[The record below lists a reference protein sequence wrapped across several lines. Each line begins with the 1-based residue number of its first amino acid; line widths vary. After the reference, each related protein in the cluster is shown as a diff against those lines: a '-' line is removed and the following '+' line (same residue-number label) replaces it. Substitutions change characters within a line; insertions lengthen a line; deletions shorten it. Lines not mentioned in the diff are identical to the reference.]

1 MAAQPEPPTAAGR
14 QRAGRPAAR
23 PAKLSREGIIDGAL
37 TFLDREGWDALTINA
52 LATQLGT
59 KGPSLYNHVD
69 SLEDLRRAVR
79 IRVIDDIITML
90 NRVGEGRAR
99 DDAVLVMAGA
109 YRSYAHHHPG
119 RYSAFTR
126 MPLGGDDP
134 GVHRRHLRRGR
145 TGDLGAVLLRAGR
158 RGGVPRRAGVLVRP
172 ARLRAAGDDRRDG
185 RHRHRRLVLRHGAE
199 AGGGSGTA
207 HRARLVRRFDL
218 RDRRRVLWFLVPG
231 GLRRLTVRK

>member
-1 MAAQPEPPTAAGR
+1 MAAEPESAGGR
-14 QRAGRPAAR
+14 SRAGGKAGKALAR
-23 PAKLSREGIIDGAL
+23 PTKLSREIVVNAAL

-59 KGPSLYNHVD
+59 KGPSLYNHVH
-69 SLEDLRRAVR
+69 SLEDLRRTVR
-79 IRVIDDIITML
+79 MRVIDDIITML

-134 GVHRRHLRRGR
+134 EYTAATRGAAAPVI
-145 TGDLGAVLLRAGR
+145 AVLSSYGLSGEEAFYAALEFWSALHGFVLLEMTGVMDDIDTDAVFSDMVLR
-158 RGGVPRRAGVLVRP
+158 L
-172 ARLRAAGDDRRDG
+172 AAGLERR
-185 RHRHRRLVLRHGAE
+185 
-199 AGGGSGTA
+199 SG
-207 HRARLVRRFDL
+207 LSG
-218 RDRRRVLWFLVPG
+218 P
-231 GLRRLTVRK
+231 

>member
-1 MAAQPEPPTAAGR
+1 MAAQPDPPSTGARARGGKSGTR
-14 QRAGRPAAR
+14 Q
-23 PAKLSREGIIDGAL
+23 AKLSRDGIVEGAL
-37 TFLDREGWDALTINA
+37 TFLDREGWDSLTINA

-126 MPLGGDDP
+126 MPFGGEDP
-134 GVHRRHLRRGR
+134 EYSAATKGAAAPVI
-145 TGDLGAVLLRAGR
+145 AVLSSYGLDGEDAFYAALEFWSAMHGFVLLEMT
-158 RGGVPRRAGVLVRP
+158 GVM
-172 ARLRAAGDDRRDG
+172 DDIDTDAVFSDM
-185 RHRHRRLVLRHGAE
+185 VLRLA
-199 AGGGSGTA
+199 ASMDTRSA
-207 HRARLVRRFDL
+207 VSADRDVL
-218 RDRRRVLWFLVPG
+218 R
-231 GLRRLTVRK
+231 

>member
-1 MAAQPEPPTAAGR
+1 MAVHPEQPSAGGR
-14 QRAGRPAAR
+14 PRAGRSGSR
-23 PAKLSREGIIDGAL
+23 PGKLSRDGIVDGAL
-37 TFLDREGWDALTINA
+37 TFLDREGWDSLTINA

-79 IRVIDDIITML
+79 IRVIDDIIMML
-90 NRVGEGRAR
+90 NRVGEGRFR

-134 GVHRRHLRRGR
+134 EYTAATRGAAAPVI
-145 TGDLGAVLLRAGR
+145 AVLSSYGLDGEEAFFAALEFWSALHGFVLLEMT
-158 RGGVPRRAGVLVRP
+158 GVM
-172 ARLRAAGDDRRDG
+172 DDIDTDA
-185 RHRHRRLVLRHGAE
+185 LFTEMVLRLATGMDKRSAPD
-199 AGGGSGTA
+199 GP
-207 HRARLVRRFDL
+207 
-218 RDRRRVLWFLVPG
+218 VP
-231 GLRRLTVRK
+231 K

>member
-1 MAAQPEPPTAAGR
+1 MTAQPEPPSAGGR
-14 QRAGRPAAR
+14 QRGGRSAAR
-23 PAKLSREGIIDGAL
+23 PAKLSRDGIVDGAL
-37 TFLDREGWDALTINA
+37 TFLDREGWDSLTINA

-69 SLEDLRRAVR
+69 SLEDLRGAVR

-134 GVHRRHLRRGR
+134 EYTAATRNAAAPVI
-145 TGDLGAVLLRAGR
+145 AVLSSYGLDGNEAFYAAIEFWSAMHGFVLLEMTGVMDDIDTDALFSDMVLRLATGLD
-158 RGGVPRRAGVLVRP
+158 RRATH
-172 ARLRAAGDDRRDG
+172 DG
-185 RHRHRRLVLRHGAE
+185 AK
-199 AGGGSGTA
+199 STQ
-207 HRARLVRRFDL
+207 
-218 RDRRRVLWFLVPG
+218 WS
-231 GLRRLTVRK
+231 T

>member
-1 MAAQPEPPTAAGR
+1 MAAPPDPPSAVGR
-14 QRAGRPAAR
+14 QRAGRPASR
-23 PAKLSREGIIDGAL
+23 PAKLSRDGIIDGAL

-52 LATQLGT
+52 LAMQLGT

-134 GVHRRHLRRGR
+134 EYTAATRGAAAPVI
-145 TGDLGAVLLRAGR
+145 AVLSSYGLDGEAAFYASLEFWSALHGFVLLEMTGVMDEIDTDALFSDMVLR
-158 RGGVPRRAGVLVRP
+158 L
-172 ARLRAAGDDRRDG
+172 AAGMERRTAPDG
-185 RHRHRRLVLRHGAE
+185 ALH
-199 AGGGSGTA
+199 
-207 HRARLVRRFDL
+207 
-218 RDRRRVLWFLVPG
+218 
-231 GLRRLTVRK
+231 